1 MNKITI
7 DEYILN
13 SGKWEDSLILL
24 REIVLDSGLVE
35 TVKWGM
41 PVYTLGGKN
50 VVGVVAFKSYA
61 GLWFYQGVFL
71 KDERKLLYAA
81 DEGTGAVR
89 QWRFK
94 NADEI
99 RDEVEYLVEYIE
111 EAIENMKQG
120 KIMKPD
126 LNKPIIIPE
135 ELQIAFDNDPHL
147 KETFHAMSKSKRR
160 EYARYIDQAKQAETR
175 QRRLQKIIGMIK
187 ND

>member
-24 REIVLDSGLVE
+24 REIALDSGLEE

-41 PVYTLGGKN
+41 PVYTLDGKN
-50 VVGVVAFKSYA
+50 VFGIVGFKTYT

-94 NADEI
+94 NVEEI
-99 RDEVEYLVEYIE
+99 RDEVEYIVEYIE
-111 EAIENMKQG
+111 EATENMRQG

-135 ELQIAFDNDPHL
+135 ELQIAFDNDPYL
-147 KETFHAMSKSKRR
+147 KDCFNAMSKSKRR
-160 EYARYIDQAKQAETR
+160 EYSRYIDRAKQAETR
-175 QRRLQKIIGMIK
+175 QRRLQKIVGMIK